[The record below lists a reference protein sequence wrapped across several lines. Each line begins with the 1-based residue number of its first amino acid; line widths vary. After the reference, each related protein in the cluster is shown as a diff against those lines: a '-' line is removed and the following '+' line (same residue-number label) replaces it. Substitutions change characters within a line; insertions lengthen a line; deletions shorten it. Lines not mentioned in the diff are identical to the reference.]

1 MDAKKLTAE
10 YEVHEVRLHTSVGK
24 VSETTYTRSEN
35 KKDQLK
41 PKFNPLMEI
50 TQFGVAIQLNGDE
63 SEVVLAPFNV
73 VKSITFRKKA
83 TNA

>member
-1 MDAKKLTAE
+1 MDAKKLSAE
-10 YEVHEVRLHTSVGK
+10 YEVCEVRLHTSVGRL
-24 VSETTYTRSEN
+24 SETTYTVTEE

-41 PKFNPLMEI
+41 PKLQPQLDVLP
-50 TQFGVAIQLNGDE
+50 FGVSIILSGNED
-63 SEVVLAPFNV
+63 VVHVAPFNV